1 MDEENIKIGQMKNN
15 NLIKFLL
22 SIIICELAGV
32 VGSIFTAPAIKGWYG
47 TLNKTA
53 LNPPN
58 WIFGP
63 VWTTLFLL
71 MGISFYLVWSKNFTA
86 NKSTKVLKIKAWNS
100 WSQELWVGSW
110 QKANVI
116 LIFVFQLV
124 LNICWS
130 IIFFGFRQP
139 GLAFFELLMLWFA
152 ILYAIINFYRIS
164 KPASYL
170 LIPYI
175 LWVSFAG
182 FLNLSIWML
191 N

>member
-1 MDEENIKIGQMKNN
+1 MAKITKRN
-15 NLIKFLL
+15 NLIKLLL
-22 SIIICELAGV
+22 SVIICELAGI
-32 VGSIFTAPAIKGWYG
+32 VGSIFTVPSTNGWYG
-47 TLNKTA
+47 TLNKA
-53 LNPPN
+53 SINPPN

-63 VWTTLFLL
+63 VWTILFLL

-86 NKSTKVLKIKAWNS
+86 SQSPKISGIKAWNP
-100 WSQELWVGSW
+100 WSQKLWTGSW

-116 LIFVFQLV
+116 LIFALQLV
-124 LNICWS
+124 LNTCWS
-130 IIFFGFRQP
+130 IIFFGLRQP
-139 GLAFFELLMLWFA
+139 GLAFFELLALWFA
-152 ILYAIINFYRIS
+152 ILYTIINFYRVS

-182 FLNLSIWML
+182 FLNLSIWLL